1 MSGREQGP
9 YDSVARRWLAL
20 IERRQENFIE
30 LCDTGRWRHYYTK
43 ADFLDEMRKVLRL
56 RDQWALLAG
65 VPEQG
70 EDLALLKNF
79 LTPHRVLPDR
89 LVRLSLTPNGE
100 LEDEADLEN
109 ETGIVP
115 ERRRVN
121 GLPIPR
127 WPD

>member
-9 YDSVARRWLAL
+9 YDGVARRWLEL
-20 IERRQENFIE
+20 IERRQENFID
-30 LCDTGRWRHYYTK
+30 LCNSGRWRHYYTK

-56 RDQWALLAG
+56 RDQWASLAG
-65 VPEQG
+65 APEQG
-70 EDLALLKNF
+70 ENAELLKSF

-100 LEDEADLEN
+100 LEDEADED
-109 ETGIVP
+109 EADIVP
-115 ERRRVN
+115 QRRRAN
-121 GLPIPR
+121 GLPISR

>member
-1 MSGREQGP
+1 MSGREQGL
-9 YDSVARRWLAL
+9 YDGVARRWLAL

-30 LCDTGRWRHYYTK
+30 LCNSGRWRHYYTRT
-43 ADFLDEMRKVLRL
+43 DFLDEMRKVLRL

-70 EDLALLKNF
+70 ENAELLKNI

-100 LEDEADLEN
+100 LEDEADED
-109 ETGIVP
+109 EADIVP
-115 ERRRVN
+115 ERRRAN
-121 GLPIPR
+121 GLPMSR